1 VALLIEEISMADLT
15 AYLQD
20 LKNAAIAAGWYEIK
34 GGTLVKQQAAD
45 RLARMEALLR
55 EKGAREDQLVPVR
68 ENGLLLGRYRREA
81 ALELVDAAVC
91 LMTEPSPHA
100 QRRIKLAEL
109 HARQAGLS
117 SEQIAA
123 AKQEGIAMLA
133 AAE

>member
-1 VALLIEEISMADLT
+1 MADLT
-15 AYLQD
+15 PYLQD
-20 LKNAAIAAGWYEIK
+20 LKNAAIAVGWYEIK

-55 EKGAREDQLVPVR
+55 EKGAREEQLAPVR

-81 ALELVDAAVC
+81 ALELADAVAC

-100 QRRIKLAEL
+100 QRRVKLAEL
-109 HARQAGLS
+109 HAQQAGLS
-117 SEQIAA
+117 QKQIAA

-133 AAE
+133 AADYQDG